1 MPRTTLC
8 TKSVQEVLIPY
19 TKNIITDTFELVLVS
34 FIFLLTVS
42 SLSVGHIYIYIYM
55 TWNDHFKAKV
65 YRLTGWVRMQTIDP
79 VVLIRLVRGNPRGCL
94 CLEIAGNI
102 N

>member
-65 YRLTGWVRMQTIDP
+65 YRLTG
-79 VVLIRLVRGNPRGCL
+79 
-94 CLEIAGNI
+94 
-102 N
+102 

>member
-42 SLSVGHIYIYIYM
+42 SLSVGHIYIYIYIY
-55 TWNDHFKAKV
+55 DV
-65 YRLTGWVRMQTIDP
+65 
-79 VVLIRLVRGNPRGCL
+79 
-94 CLEIAGNI
+94 E
-102 N
+102 